1 MPRLDLIPEDVT
13 TGRPGQPG
21 TCPIARSI
29 VRAGYI
35 KPRVTGASIRFTD
48 PETGVR
54 YAWPSTAGARRF
66 MREFDAPLRLQ
77 PGWFEG
83 KVQPWAYSVAAFKA
97 RRRRAERERLALLPF
112 RVELA
117 FRHSTIVG
125 RP

>member
-1 MPRLDLIPEDVT
+1 
-13 TGRPGQPG
+13 
-21 TCPIARSI
+21 
-29 VRAGYI
+29 
-35 KPRVTGASIRFTD
+35 
-48 PETGVR
+48 
-54 YAWPSTAGARRF
+54 
-66 MREFDAPLRLQ
+66 MREFDAPRLTMS
-77 PGWFEG
+77 GWFEG

>member
-13 TGRPGQPG
+13 TGRPGKPG

-66 MREFDAPLRLQ
+66 MREFDAPLATSHSF
-77 PGWFEG
+77 FEG
-83 KVQPWAYSVAAFKA
+83 KFLPWVYSWAAWTA
-97 RRRRAERERLALLPF
+97 RLRGVERKRLALLPF